1 MQELFGDGETFRSAQ
16 PSRGHS
22 DGKEQALRGAFCS
35 PLSLRRQLLH
45 TKNFR
50 SSFAMPSGGVWE
62 PLTLPN
68 VCLLPS
74 GNATERRAS
83 ATFSQLLLCRT
94 PRDRCVLARQP
105 YDRFSSRDSC
115 VLPIIAQSDFPRQ
128 SGEQHGGTRG
138 GPGAGAR
145 TKPRREQGA
154 GLGARPR
161 SAHGTGRHRAPAA
174 ASRRDGTADS
184 SGTPA
189 GFSPAPG
196 GAAPGKLSHA
206 HRAAAPG
213 APRRDRARPRGTRL
227 AAPREVASRWGG
239 RRPPSRP
246 ISSHP
251 IPSSHLPRRR
261 PPTPRGA
268 GADPSARRG
277 GGARL
282 PPPCRRAAGERSGAE
297 PSRAQAPRRGAAPA
311 PPAAQAQPRRPRG
324 GGSPPA
330 PRRDARPPRAS
341 PAPPPGRDTERGAP
355 PGPPAPLRFALP
367 PHGAATSGEKPPCGA
382 PSARREACPAP
393 GSSAGSKGGGA
404 ESWTRAR
411 AEGGSLL
418 KSLPRWCGWEG

>member
-1 MQELFGDGETFRSAQ
+1 MQELFGDGETFRSTQ
-16 PSRGHS
+16 PSRVPASVRGHS

-35 PLSLRRQLLH
+35 PLSLWRQLLH
-45 TKNFR
+45 TKNFP

-74 GNATERRAS
+74 GNATKKRAS

-94 PRDRCVLARQP
+94 PRARCVLARHP
-105 YDRFSSRDSC
+105 SERFSSRDSC
-115 VLPIIAQSDFPRQ
+115 VLPIIAQSDFPRH
-128 SGEQHGGTRG
+128 SGEQHGGTQG

-184 SGTPA
+184 SGPPA

-196 GAAPGKLSHA
+196 LAAPGKLSHA

-213 APRRDRARPRGTRL
+213 APRRDRARPRGTRP
-227 AAPREVASRWGG
+227 AAPREVPSRWGG

-297 PSRAQAPRRGAAPA
+297 PSAGSQARSGSGSARCPGAAPTPPRRGLP
-311 PPAAQAQPRRPRG
+311 
-324 GGSPPA
+324 
-330 PRRDARPPRAS
+330 ARPP
-341 PAPPPGRDTERGAP
+341 P
-355 PGPPAPLRFALP
+355 
-367 PHGAATSGEKPPCGA
+367 
-382 PSARREACPAP
+382 
-393 GSSAGSKGGGA
+393 
-404 ESWTRAR
+404 
-411 AEGGSLL
+411 
-418 KSLPRWCGWEG
+418 

>member
-1 MQELFGDGETFRSAQ
+1 M
-16 PSRGHS
+16 
-22 DGKEQALRGAFCS
+22 
-35 PLSLRRQLLH
+35 H
-45 TKNFR
+45 TKNFP

-227 AAPREVASRWGG
+227 AVPREVASRWGG

-246 ISSHP
+246 ISSHL
-251 IPSSHLPRRR
+251 IPSHPLTCP
-261 PPTPRGA
+261 
-268 GADPSARRG
+268 G
-277 GGARL
+277 GGR
-282 PPPCRRAAGERSGAE
+282 PRPEE
-297 PSRAQAPRRGAAPA
+297 QEQTHRRGAAAAPA
-311 PPAAQAQPRRPRG
+311 SLLRAGELLGSGAERSRAERRLPGAERLRLRPLPRRGPDAPAAGAPRPPPAVTRG
-324 GGSPPA
+324 
-330 PRRDARPPRAS
+330 PPRAS

>member
-1 MQELFGDGETFRSAQ
+1 M
-16 PSRGHS
+16 
-22 DGKEQALRGAFCS
+22 
-35 PLSLRRQLLH
+35 H
-45 TKNFR
+45 TKNFP

-213 APRRDRARPRGTRL
+213 APRRDRARPRGTRA

-251 IPSSHLPRRR
+251 ILSPAPAAAAHAQRSRSRPIGAARRRR
-261 PPTPRGA
+261 PPPSSVPASCWGA
-268 GADPSARRG
+268 
-277 GGARL
+277 
-282 PPPCRRAAGERSGAE
+282 ERSGAE
-297 PSRAQAPRRGAAPA
+297 PSAGSQARSGSGSARCPGTAPTPPRRGLP
-311 PPAAQAQPRRPRG
+311 
-324 GGSPPA
+324 
-330 PRRDARPPRAS
+330 ARPP
-341 PAPPPGRDTERGAP
+341 P
-355 PGPPAPLRFALP
+355 
-367 PHGAATSGEKPPCGA
+367 
-382 PSARREACPAP
+382 
-393 GSSAGSKGGGA
+393 
-404 ESWTRAR
+404 
-411 AEGGSLL
+411 
-418 KSLPRWCGWEG
+418 